1 MDLGLKDRVALVA
14 GASSGIGKAIAQVL
28 AAEGCRVAILAR
40 TAANLKNTAAEING
54 QTGAEVLPITCD
66 VNKPAQIKKAVAA
79 VAKKLGPIEILVCNA
94 GGPPSGPF
102 SSFKDSDW
110 DIAYNLNLKST
121 IRLCTQVLPG
131 MKERGWGR
139 IINVTSVAAQ
149 QPIDGLILSNTVRAG
164 VHGFTKTLATEV
176 AAEGITVNCLCPG
189 YTDTERVQDLA
200 AAVAKRTGT
209 SIKKVRQGWIANIPA
224 QRLAEP
230 AEMGYL
236 AAFIASNK
244 AAYLTGVAINLDGGY
259 LKSI

>member
-1 MDLGLKDRVALVA
+1 MDLGLKNKVALVA

-28 AAEGCRVAILAR
+28 AEEGCRVAILAR
-40 TAANLKNTAAEING
+40 SADKLKRAAADITAASNADLIS
-54 QTGAEVLPITCD
+54 VTCD
-66 VNKPAQIKKAVAA
+66 VTKPAQIKKAVTT
-79 VAKKLGPIEILVCNA
+79 VEKKLGPVEILVCNA

-102 SSFKDSDW
+102 DTFKDADW
-110 DIAYNLNLKST
+110 DVAYNLNLKST

-131 MKERGWGR
+131 MKKKGWGR

-149 QPIDGLILSNTVRAG
+149 QPIDGLILSNTARAG

-176 AAEGITVNCLCPG
+176 AAQGITVNCLCPG

-200 AAVAKRTGT
+200 AAVAKRTG
-209 SIKKVRQGWIANIPA
+209 SSVKKVRQGWIANIPA

-236 AAFIASNK
+236 AAFLASDQ

-259 LKSI
+259 VKYI